1 MGRIKRIK
9 KVKIETGQDQWN
21 PFLLL
26 QQKSERVI
34 KPKKHLQDPCL
45 QLVKKRTIMRLSQKS
60 KKGNK
65 KQKSHKEEN
74 TPSKDFGRVSSPS
87 PPPSNPPS
95 RRQSEKS
102 PNGGASSAEEGELS
116 EDELEQKRIRLL
128 RELQEDT

>member
-1 MGRIKRIK
+1 MEPISPPP
-9 KVKIETGQDQWN
+9 T
-21 PFLLL
+21 
-26 QQKSERVI
+26 KSERVI
-34 KPKKHLQDPCL
+34 KPKKTSAGFLSPVSEEENYNATQSK
-45 QLVKKRTIMRLSQKS
+45 VKKS

-74 TPSKDFGRVSSPS
+74 TPSKDFDRVSSPS

-102 PNGGASSAEEGELS
+102 PTGGASSAEEGELS